1 MKKDIKLKEAYSILR
16 QACAVDLEGQLIYPT
31 LYELEDDY
39 KNVFLS
45 LYWQEEY
52 DGELLDILVEFEEG
66 DNQTCILDGCH
77 LILVNTDGQEE
88 EIQILVP
95 FYPES

>member
-1 MKKDIKLKEAYSILR
+1 MKKDIKLKEAYTILQ
-16 QACAVDLEGQLIYPT
+16 QAYAVDLEGQLIHPT
-31 LYELEDDY
+31 LYEIEDDY

-52 DGELLDILVEFEEG
+52 DGEILDVLVEFEEG